1 MKNLVVIALF
11 FISFSGL
18 AQDKAA
24 IMGKWS
30 YKDASGKETM
40 DAEELKMVTTM
51 FKDLSLE
58 FKENEVLLTMMGK
71 TEPAQWSFSEKDP
84 NIITVVSKT
93 GKNSQM
99 VITKLDEKE
108 LIISIGRAGPFI
120 MTKS

>member
-1 MKNLVVIALF
+1 MKNLVAVALF
-11 FISFSGL
+11 FISFSGF
-18 AQDKAA
+18 AQDKAT

-30 YKDASGKETM
+30 YKDAFGKETM
-40 DAEELKMVTTM
+40 DAEDLKMVTTM

-58 FKENEVLLTMMGK
+58 FKESEVLLTMMGK